1 MFGKM
6 KYVNKYLKEKVK
18 EKKELFD
25 YVYVNNF
32 IREDEPIS
40 IVLKQGEAIKFKK
53 DMKQYISYIKENLAK
68 SFKDDD
74 LSNKKKFA
82 EENLEKKKKKIIEE
96 LNLTT
101 KPMGFEVVEG
111 AKGVFMLPVKNGKTL
126 SKEEYE
132 KLDQKEK
139 VEYEKKSPQIQE
151 KIFEVLTQ
159 IRGLEIEK
167 EREMSTWKTTVAS
180 ATLNVATR
188 YLEQKYSENK
198 KIVEYIGNVKRDILQ
213 NLGEFLES
221 SHEELEDKKRMPGM
235 PQKENIMERYNV
247 NIFVDNSRAETVPLV
262 MDVDYSFENIFGKVE
277 YENQYGTL
285 KTNFMKIKSGLIHKA
300 NGGYIV
306 FQAKELL
313 REPGLYDTLKK
324 ILKLEECGIE
334 VSKDYR
340 MPMMLSTLKPET
352 MKLNVKVILIGSSDI
367 YNMLIT
373 QDSEFK
379 KLFKIKAEYE
389 EEAEMNKENVK
400 KLCIFISSYIRE
412 EGLLPVDKKA
422 VEQLIEYA
430 SKLSG
435 VQEKISTD
443 FAEIGR
449 VISEAN
455 VWALREKQ
463 TSITEKDIRKVFVE
477 RQDRIKKYDKKQAE
491 LIEKEIIL
499 IDTEGKSVGEING
512 LSITSF
518 GEISFRKAC

>member
-32 IREDEPIS
+32 VREDEPIS

-132 KLDQKEK
+132 KLNQKEK

-151 KIFEVLTQ
+151 KIFEVLTK

-198 KIVEYIGNVKRDILQ
+198 KIVRKC
-213 NLGEFLES
+213 
-221 SHEELEDKKRMPGM
+221 KKR
-235 PQKENIMERYNV
+235 
-247 NIFVDNSRAETVPLV
+247 
-262 MDVDYSFENIFGKVE
+262 
-277 YENQYGTL
+277 
-285 KTNFMKIKSGLIHKA
+285 
-300 NGGYIV
+300 YIT
-306 FQAKELL
+306 K
-313 REPGLYDTLKK
+313 
-324 ILKLEECGIE
+324 
-334 VSKDYR
+334 
-340 MPMMLSTLKPET
+340 
-352 MKLNVKVILIGSSDI
+352 
-367 YNMLIT
+367 
-373 QDSEFK
+373 FK
-379 KLFKIKAEYE
+379 
-389 EEAEMNKENVK
+389 
-400 KLCIFISSYIRE
+400 
-412 EGLLPVDKKA
+412 
-422 VEQLIEYA
+422 
-430 SKLSG
+430 
-435 VQEKISTD
+435 
-443 FAEIGR
+443 
-449 VISEAN
+449 
-455 VWALREKQ
+455 
-463 TSITEKDIRKVFVE
+463 
-477 RQDRIKKYDKKQAE
+477 
-491 LIEKEIIL
+491 
-499 IDTEGKSVGEING
+499 
-512 LSITSF
+512 
-518 GEISFRKAC
+518 

>member
-32 IREDEPIS
+32 VREDEPIS

-132 KLDQKEK
+132 KLDQK
-139 VEYEKKSPQIQE
+139 QE
-151 KIFEVLTQ
+151 KIFEVLTK

-213 NLGEFLES
+213 NLNEFLES
-221 SHEELEDKKRMPGM
+221 SHEEFEDKKRMPGM

-247 NIFVDNSRAETVPLV
+247 NIFVDNSRSETVPLV
-262 MDVDYSFENIFGKVE
+262 MDVDYSFENIFR
-277 YENQYGTL
+277 
-285 KTNFMKIKSGLIHKA
+285 KS
-300 NGGYIV
+300 
-306 FQAKELL
+306 
-313 REPGLYDTLKK
+313 
-324 ILKLEECGIE
+324 
-334 VSKDYR
+334 
-340 MPMMLSTLKPET
+340 
-352 MKLNVKVILIGSSDI
+352 
-367 YNMLIT
+367 
-373 QDSEFK
+373 
-379 KLFKIKAEYE
+379 
-389 EEAEMNKENVK
+389 
-400 KLCIFISSYIRE
+400 
-412 EGLLPVDKKA
+412 
-422 VEQLIEYA
+422 
-430 SKLSG
+430 
-435 VQEKISTD
+435 
-443 FAEIGR
+443 
-449 VISEAN
+449 
-455 VWALREKQ
+455 
-463 TSITEKDIRKVFVE
+463 
-477 RQDRIKKYDKKQAE
+477 
-491 LIEKEIIL
+491 
-499 IDTEGKSVGEING
+499 
-512 LSITSF
+512 
-518 GEISFRKAC
+518 

>member
-188 YLEQKYSENK
+188 YLEQKYSENN

-213 NLGEFLES
+213 NLNEFLES
-221 SHEELEDKKRMPGM
+221 SHEEFEDKKRMPGM
-235 PQKENIMERYNV
+235 PQKENIMERYNA
-247 NIFVDNSRAETVPLV
+247 NIFVDNSRSETVPLV
-262 MDVDYSFENIFGKVE
+262 MDVDYSFENIFR
-277 YENQYGTL
+277 
-285 KTNFMKIKSGLIHKA
+285 KS
-300 NGGYIV
+300 
-306 FQAKELL
+306 
-313 REPGLYDTLKK
+313 
-324 ILKLEECGIE
+324 
-334 VSKDYR
+334 
-340 MPMMLSTLKPET
+340 
-352 MKLNVKVILIGSSDI
+352 
-367 YNMLIT
+367 
-373 QDSEFK
+373 
-379 KLFKIKAEYE
+379 
-389 EEAEMNKENVK
+389 
-400 KLCIFISSYIRE
+400 
-412 EGLLPVDKKA
+412 
-422 VEQLIEYA
+422 
-430 SKLSG
+430 
-435 VQEKISTD
+435 
-443 FAEIGR
+443 
-449 VISEAN
+449 
-455 VWALREKQ
+455 
-463 TSITEKDIRKVFVE
+463 
-477 RQDRIKKYDKKQAE
+477 
-491 LIEKEIIL
+491 
-499 IDTEGKSVGEING
+499 
-512 LSITSF
+512 
-518 GEISFRKAC
+518 

>member
-101 KPMGFEVVEG
+101 KPMGF
-111 AKGVFMLPVKNGKTL
+111 VKNGKTL

-151 KIFEVLTQ
+151 KIFEVLTK

-198 KIVEYIGNVKRDILQ
+198 KIVEYIGNVKKDILQ
-213 NLGEFLES
+213 NLNEFLES
-221 SHEELEDKKRMPGM
+221 SHEEFEDKKRMPGM

-247 NIFVDNSRAETVPLV
+247 NIFVDNSRSETVPLI
-262 MDVDYSFENIFGKVE
+262 MDVDYSFENIFR
-277 YENQYGTL
+277 
-285 KTNFMKIKSGLIHKA
+285 KS
-300 NGGYIV
+300 
-306 FQAKELL
+306 
-313 REPGLYDTLKK
+313 
-324 ILKLEECGIE
+324 
-334 VSKDYR
+334 
-340 MPMMLSTLKPET
+340 
-352 MKLNVKVILIGSSDI
+352 
-367 YNMLIT
+367 
-373 QDSEFK
+373 
-379 KLFKIKAEYE
+379 
-389 EEAEMNKENVK
+389 
-400 KLCIFISSYIRE
+400 
-412 EGLLPVDKKA
+412 
-422 VEQLIEYA
+422 
-430 SKLSG
+430 
-435 VQEKISTD
+435 
-443 FAEIGR
+443 
-449 VISEAN
+449 
-455 VWALREKQ
+455 
-463 TSITEKDIRKVFVE
+463 
-477 RQDRIKKYDKKQAE
+477 
-491 LIEKEIIL
+491 
-499 IDTEGKSVGEING
+499 
-512 LSITSF
+512 
-518 GEISFRKAC
+518 